1 MKKIL
6 IGVPCFNEEE
16 TIAEC
21 IGYLINEK
29 SKLDDFEVEI
39 LVVNDGSRDSTLEIL
54 QKFNDEIII
63 LNSMT
68 NCGLSEV
75 FNTIMNFTSNND
87 YDYVVI
93 YDADN
98 QYPSYEIPE
107 LLKNSIDKKSD
118 IEIGVRN
125 FKKTGHFSK
134 TKNFLQIVGSSIVSK
149 ILKLK
154 IKDVTS
160 GFRIY
165 SKRAA
170 NSLFSN
176 NSFTYTIETL
186 FQGVSDGLI
195 INSSPIGEVSKTR
208 DSRLFKSN
216 FDYVRKSI
224 AIIIKSVF
232 LYKIRTAFV
241 VLSILFFTPGIL
253 LLSRFFLPYFLLG
266 SNPGNIQSLI
276 VGTGYITILF
286 VFLIYLL
293 IRIDSFKKFS
303 ELKRSVYKPKHSKT

>member
-1 MKKIL
+1 
-6 IGVPCFNEEE
+6 
-16 TIAEC
+16 
-21 IGYLINEK
+21 
-29 SKLDDFEVEI
+29 
-39 LVVNDGSRDSTLEIL
+39 
-54 QKFNDEIII
+54 
-63 LNSMT
+63 MT

>member
-6 IGVPCFNEEE
+6 IAVPCFNEEE
-16 TIAEC
+16 TIAKC
-21 IGYLINEK
+21 LSNLINEK
-29 SKLDDFEVEI
+29 SNIKDYLVEI
-39 LVVNDGSRDSTLEIL
+39 LVVNDGSTDSTHDIL
-54 QKFNDEIII
+54 KTFNEEIIV
-63 LNSMT
+63 LNSMI

-75 FNTIMNFTSNND
+75 FNTIMNFTSNNNF
-87 YDYVVI
+87 DYVIV

-98 QYPSYEIPE
+98 QYPSNEISM
-107 LLKNSIDKKSD
+107 LLTNSIEKKSD
-118 IEIGVRN
+118 IEIGARN
-125 FKKTGHFSK
+125 FKKTSHFSK
-134 TKNFLQIVGSSIVSK
+134 TKNFLQIVGSSVVSK
-149 ILKLK
+149 ILRIK

-195 INSSPIGEVSKTR
+195 INFSSIGEVNKTR
-208 DSRLFKSN
+208 NSRLFKSN

-224 AIIIKSVF
+224 AIIIKSIF

-241 VLSILFFTPGIL
+241 VISILFFTPGFL

-303 ELKRSVYKPKHSKT
+303 ELKRLVYQPKHLSN

>member
-21 IGYLINEK
+21 LGYLINEK

>member
-21 IGYLINEK
+21 LGYLINAK
-29 SKLDDFEVEI
+29 NNLKDYIVEI
-39 LVVNDGSRDSTLEIL
+39 LVVNDGSRDSTPEIL
-54 QKFNDEIII
+54 KTFSDEIIV
-63 LNSMT
+63 LSSMT

-75 FNTIMNFTSNND
+75 FNTIMDFTSNNNFD
-87 YDYVVI
+87 FVII

-98 QYPSYEIPE
+98 QYPSNEIPI
-107 LLKNSIDKKSD
+107 LLKNTIDKESD
-118 IEIGVRN
+118 IEIGARN
-125 FKKTGHFSK
+125 FKKTQHFSR
-134 TKNFLQIVGSSIVSK
+134 TKNFLQIAGSSIVSK
-149 ILKLK
+149 ILRLK

-195 INSSPIGEVSKTR
+195 INSSTIGEVNKTR

-224 AIIIKSVF
+224 AIIIKSIF

-241 VLSILFFTPGIL
+241 VLSTLFFTPGIL

-293 IRIDSFKKFS
+293 IRIDSFKKYS
-303 ELKRSVYKPKHSKT
+303 DLKKSVYKPKHLLT

>member
-21 IGYLINEK
+21 LDYLINEK

-39 LVVNDGSRDSTLEIL
+39 LVVNDGSRDSTLGIL

>member
-21 IGYLINEK
+21 LDYLINEK
-29 SKLDDFEVEI
+29 SKLDNFEVEI

>member
-1 MKKIL
+1 M
-6 IGVPCFNEEE
+6 
-16 TIAEC
+16 
-21 IGYLINEK
+21 
-29 SKLDDFEVEI
+29 
-39 LVVNDGSRDSTLEIL
+39 
-54 QKFNDEIII
+54 
-63 LNSMT
+63 
-68 NCGLSEV
+68 
-75 FNTIMNFTSNND
+75 
-87 YDYVVI
+87 
-93 YDADN
+93 
-98 QYPSYEIPE
+98 
-107 LLKNSIDKKSD
+107 
-118 IEIGVRN
+118 
-125 FKKTGHFSK
+125 
-134 TKNFLQIVGSSIVSK
+134 
-149 ILKLK
+149 
-154 IKDVTS
+154 
-160 GFRIY
+160 
-165 SKRAA
+165 
-170 NSLFSN
+170 
-176 NSFTYTIETL
+176 

>member
-1 MKKIL
+1 MEKIL

-21 IGYLINEK
+21 LDYLINEK

>member
-1 MKKIL
+1 MEKIL

-107 LLKNSIDKKSD
+107 LLRNSIDKKSD

>member
-21 IGYLINEK
+21 LDYLINEK

>member
-21 IGYLINEK
+21 LDYLINEK

-87 YDYVVI
+87 YEYVVI

>member
-21 IGYLINEK
+21 LDYLINEK

-232 LYKIRTAFV
+232 LYKIRTAFA

>member
-21 IGYLINEK
+21 LDYLINEK
-29 SKLDDFEVEI
+29 SKLDNFEVEI

-303 ELKRSVYKPKHSKT
+303 ELKRSVYKPKHSIT

>member
-21 IGYLINEK
+21 LDYLINEK

-107 LLKNSIDKKSD
+107 LLRNSIDKKSD

>member
-21 IGYLINEK
+21 LGYLINEK
-29 SKLDDFEVEI
+29 NKLDDFEVEI

>member
-1 MKKIL
+1 MEKIL

-21 IGYLINEK
+21 LDYLINEK

-107 LLKNSIDKKSD
+107 LLRNSIDKKSD

>member
-21 IGYLINEK
+21 LDYLINEK

-68 NCGLSEV
+68 YCGLSEV

-118 IEIGVRN
+118 SEIGVRN

>member
-6 IGVPCFNEEE
+6 IAVPCFNEEE
-16 TIAEC
+16 TIAKC
-21 IGYLINEK
+21 LSNLINEK
-29 SKLDDFEVEI
+29 NNIKDCLVEI
-39 LVVNDGSRDSTLEIL
+39 LVVNDGSTDSTHDIL
-54 QKFNDEIII
+54 KTFNEEIIV
-63 LNSMT
+63 LNSMI

-75 FNTIMNFTSNND
+75 FNTIMNFTANNNF
-87 YDYVVI
+87 DYVIVF
-93 YDADN
+93 DADN
-98 QYPSYEIPE
+98 QYPSNEISM
-107 LLKNSIDKKSD
+107 LLTNSIEKKSD
-118 IEIGVRN
+118 IEIGARN
-125 FKKTGHFSK
+125 FKKTSHFSK
-134 TKNFLQIVGSSIVSK
+134 TKNFLQIVGSSVVSK
-149 ILKLK
+149 ILRIK

-186 FQGVSDGLI
+186 FQGVSDDFI
-195 INSSPIGEVSKTR
+195 INFSSIGEVNKTR
-208 DSRLFKSN
+208 NSRLFKSN
-216 FDYVRKSI
+216 FDYVKKSI
-224 AIIIKSVF
+224 AIIIKSIF
-232 LYKIRTAFV
+232 LYKIHTAFV
-241 VLSILFFTPGIL
+241 VISILFFTPGFL

-303 ELKRSVYKPKHSKT
+303 ELKRLVYQPKHLPN

>member
-21 IGYLINEK
+21 LDYLINEK

-253 LLSRFFLPYFLLG
+253 LLSRFFPSIFFARLKPWEYTITDCWDWLHYNFVCIF
-266 SNPGNIQSLI
+266 NISI
-276 VGTGYITILF
+276 N
-286 VFLIYLL
+286 
-293 IRIDSFKKFS
+293 KN
-303 ELKRSVYKPKHSKT
+303 

>member
-1 MKKIL
+1 MEKIL